1 MCHWAEIKH
10 VCVKGKIMYATCCE
24 GENFARLF
32 CMFYLSSFFFFFGE
46 VCNSCWTL
54 FVDSFQR
61 KYMIPANFSF
71 IVKQPNVFAKMF
83 YFYLQFNTRLIF
95 RIIVIK
101 WWFLNLW
108 NFTPLFL
115 MEGNFSHSSKSY
127 LSFHNVVVYFDNH
140 FVKIY
145 TCNCFIPDQQ

>member
-10 VCVKGKIMYATCCE
+10 VCVKGKISTIHVVRERISPDCFAWFTC
-24 GENFARLF
+24 LH
-32 CMFYLSSFFFFFGE
+32 FFFFLVKCVILVE
-46 VCNSCWTL
+46 RCL
-54 FVDSFQR
+54 LIHL
-61 KYMIPANFSF
+61 IPANFSF

-101 WWFLNLW
+101 CWFLNLW

-127 LSFHNVVVYFDNH
+127 LSFPNVVVYFDNH